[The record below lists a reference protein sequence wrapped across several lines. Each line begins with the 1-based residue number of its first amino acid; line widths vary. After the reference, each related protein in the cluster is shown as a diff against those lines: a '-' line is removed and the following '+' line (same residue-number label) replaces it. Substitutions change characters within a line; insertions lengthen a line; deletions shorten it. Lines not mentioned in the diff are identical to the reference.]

1 MDTISRNKRF
11 FKREYTDK
19 RDIAHLYFSI
29 ITLSHGIKISNREL
43 DLLAHISI
51 VGNIAS
57 QNSIK
62 SFIEVFESSR
72 ASIYN
77 LISKLT
83 KKGLLIKKDKKMNI
97 NPQIA
102 LDFINNDKFIM
113 GVKCMFKDK
122 TLENK

>member
-1 MDTISRNKRF
+1 MENVNRNKRF

-29 ITLSHGIKISNREL
+29 ITLSHGIKVSNREL
-43 DLLAHISI
+43 DLLAHLSV

-57 QNSIK
+57 QSSIK
-62 SFIEVFESSR
+62 SFIEVFKSSR

-77 LISKLT
+77 LISKLSR
-83 KKGLLIKKDKKMNI
+83 KGLIVKKDNKITI

-113 GVKCMFKDK
+113 GVKCLVKIQ
-122 TLENK
+122 ENE